1 MHVIVIFSYCVL
13 VFVLGHA
20 CNHEGEETFPL
31 LEKMIKGA
39 RTGQYNNLL
48 RSLAKDMTGKVF
60 KRIKCFV
67 KGTIVLIFT

>member
-1 MHVIVIFSYCVL
+1 MQVIVIFSYSVL

-20 CNHEGEETFPL
+20 SNNEDKETFPL
-31 LEKMIKGA
+31 LKKMIEGA

-67 KGTIVLIFT
+67 KGIIVLIFT

>member
-20 CNHEGEETFPL
+20 CNHEGEETIPF
-31 LEKMIKGA
+31 LEKWIKGA
-39 RTGQYNNLL
+39 NTGQYNNLL